1 MSSDQ
6 RLLIFM
12 RLSIYQIRVKVMIDS
27 TKEKAEKEK
36 ALRKLLKKWRATQE
50 TRDKAD
56 QLLSRNPGLK
66 NNARNPRLNNN
77 GNTGRGKHV

>member
-1 MSSDQ
+1 MICMLSDQ
-6 RLLIFM
+6 WPLIFM
-12 RLSIYQIRVKVMIDS
+12 RLRIYQIRVKVMIDS

-66 NNARNPRLNNN
+66 NN
-77 GNTGRGKHV
+77 GNTGRRKHV